1 MNKRKIEI
9 FSAGCP
15 VCNEA
20 VSLVKKIACPS
31 CEVQVLDMND
41 TTVAAKAKQYAVRT
55 VPAIVI
61 NGQLASCCAAGGG
74 VEEAALRAAGVGVSL
89 S

>member
-15 VCNEA
+15 ACDEA

-41 TTVAAKAKQYAVRT
+41 TSVAAKAKQYAVRT

-61 NGQLASCCAAGGG
+61 DGKLAACCAAAGG
-74 VEEAALRAAGVGVSL
+74 VEEAALRGAGIGVPL
-89 S
+89 P